1 MACDGGR
8 LSQGQSVIIAR
19 PCMNT
24 RFSDHPAILGNWAIN
39 WSFMV
44 RPVMPS
50 SGDRRRRYRAP
61 HNRYER
67 AYPPASAQACWP
79 MDAGARRSRDGV
91 GCGETWELGISALV
105 GPGSPGAGVGGCARV
120 APYPGA
126 PSNYAIFGAPV
137 LAPCAGQVVQAVAG
151 DVLAVGQQVGEVGN
165 SGESSEPHLHIHA
178 QRTGTGGEL
187 FSGVPRPM
195 RLDGRCLVRNDRVD
209 MRLRSGSASP

>member
-91 GCGETWELGISALV
+91 GCGETGNWVVPPWWVPDLLALGLV
-105 GPGSPGAGVGGCARV
+105 GALALHLIPAPRRTMRFSARRFLRPAQVRSCRPSPAM
-120 APYPGA
+120 
-126 PSNYAIFGAPV
+126 
-137 LAPCAGQVVQAVAG
+137 
-151 DVLAVGQQVGEVGN
+151 
-165 SGESSEPHLHIHA
+165 SS
-178 QRTGTGGEL
+178 
-187 FSGVPRPM
+187 
-195 RLDGRCLVRNDRVD
+195 
-209 MRLRSGSASP
+209 RSGSRSVKSATLAKAASLICTFTRSGQERGANFSRAFRVRCGSTDDVWSAMTVST